1 MTNYETELLETLE
14 REQEAFNI
22 LNETCENW
30 KRNCMKLLK
39 QYTEL
44 LIKNDELVKE
54 NIELKALL
62 SQKEEEYDDLED
74 SAKLNE
80 EWYEPEL
87 YKSGYDSAM
96 EGYDPYVLWLA

>member
-1 MTNYETELLETLE
+1 MTNYETELLESLE

-30 KRNCMKLLK
+30 KHNCMKLLK

-44 LIKNDELVKE
+44 LIKNDDLAKE

-62 SQKEEEYDDLED
+62 STYDEKYNNIEYTK
-74 SAKLNE
+74 SNAKMTPDEL
-80 EWYEPEL
+80 EL

-96 EGYDPYVLWLA
+96 EGYDPYVL

>member
-44 LIKNDELVKE
+44 LIKNDDLVKE

-74 SAKLNE
+74 YTKMTG
-80 EWYEPEL
+80 EWYESEL

-96 EGYDPYVLWLA
+96 EGYDPYVL

>member
-44 LIKNDELVKE
+44 LIKNDDLVKE

-74 SAKLNE
+74 YTKLTE
-80 EWYEPEL
+80 EWYESEL
-87 YKSGYDSAM
+87 YNSGYDSAM
-96 EGYDPYVLWLA
+96 EGYDPYVL

>member
-1 MTNYETELLETLE
+1 MKNYETELLETLE

-44 LIKNDELVKE
+44 LIKNDDLVKE

-74 SAKLNE
+74 YTKMTE
-80 EWYEPEL
+80 EWYESEL

-96 EGYDPYVLWLA
+96 EGYDPYVL

>member
-1 MTNYETELLETLE
+1 MTNYETELLESLE

-30 KRNCMKLLK
+30 RRNCMKLLK

-44 LIKNDELVKE
+44 LIKNDDLVKE

-62 SQKEEEYDDLED
+62 STYDEKYNNIEYTK
-74 SAKLNE
+74 SNAKMTPDELKL
-80 EWYEPEL
+80 YE
-87 YKSGYDSAM
+87 SGYDSAM
-96 EGYDPYVLWLA
+96 EGYDPYVL